1 MSSQGYSQAIGSSD
15 EGEVILPY
23 SQEYLDQ
30 YNADLDKKAAEYNA
44 TFRSRSK
51 AQAFDNGQKGNVV
64 GACNLITCGSFEKV
78 DVNGG
83 TFRTAVGGTNGQYQA
98 DARYTCWDDDGTVDW
113 SEGQYIS
120 YSTTNSNSV
129 YPGIIEPSTFDGGGF
144 AIFSYQNEAI
154 RQTLTVVP
162 NTVYTVCFEIAVIP
176 RYATVNSNN
185 QGGGILEY
193 APNLQFGVRNGAVQ
207 ITDPLTYTHND
218 LIQHPQSDFPT
229 RLSFSSSGN
238 GGNQNPGGWTEIN
251 PYWENRCI
259 TFRSGNSAT
268 SVEVFYKT
276 GNPGRSV
283 VLVDGLRLS
292 VEGYANS
299 PTVDPIFKEYCQP
312 TQVALDTFVTSTTPP
327 GAILKWT
334 TNPDLTVTGDHLPNN
349 PTVTTP
355 GVWYAFYYNPTLG
368 CTSPSRKL
376 TLTNTDLDSSYTKQN
391 VTCFDGNDGSINL
404 TVTGGSNSYTY
415 FWTTSNGS
423 GLNPTAEDQSGLT
436 AGTYNVTI
444 NDGTC
449 TTQETV
455 VITQPNQINVEAGDY
470 GPLCD
475 NVSPI
480 TLTGTPTNSNGTW
493 SGTGVTDN
501 GNGTA
506 SFDPTGLSGSITVT
520 YSYTDGNSC
529 SNSDTADIMVNTAP
543 SAPVSGGNQT
553 ECALD
558 PIQTLIATATVP
570 GGQSIV
576 WYDLAIGG
584 NVVSPTW
591 NTIGSKT
598 YYAEAVNNTT
608 SCKSS
613 TRTPVTLT
621 LNNCGIILEKIASPN
636 NPQGCTP
643 IAPGESISYTF
654 KVSIPVGASPVYNVQ
669 LSDPLLEAPNPVV
682 PIVYVSGD
690 DGDGLLEGGEE
701 WIYTASYTVTQQ
713 NITNG
718 QVQNTAT
725 VNGLVQTSGNPY
737 PVSTSSSVTVNLCQD
752 AEMSIVKSS
761 TSATGDCI
769 NFEPG
774 NTIDYKFVVT
784 NEGDVDITNVV
795 ISDPLFLAPNPV
807 VPIVLVS
814 GDNGDG
820 ILNVGEVWTFNAT
833 YTITQNDIDAG
844 SVVNTAEVDGNSVL
858 GAVDTAT
865 SNTVTVLIC
874 QAADIAIV
882 KSSDQDPGT
891 NGCVDLAEGDVITY
905 TFTVTNEGNVSIDNV
920 VVTDPLV
927 GLSAITGPTGDTGSD
942 GILGLD
948 ETWEY
953 TATYA
958 VTQDDVDAGQVTNQ
972 AAVNGL
978 AMNPSNTPVSDDS
991 HPTSTTADGD
1001 TVVVICQAA
1010 DIAIVKSSDQDP
1022 GTNGCVDLAEG
1033 DVITY
1038 TFTVTNEG

>member
-1 MSSQGYSQAIGSSD
+1 MFKIITKLLASDKRFLIGLILIGCLSSQGYSQAIGSSD

-543 SAPVSGGNQT
+543 
-553 ECALD
+553 
-558 PIQTLIATATVP
+558 TVEAGDYGP
-570 GGQSIV
+570 LC
-576 WYDLAIGG
+576 D
-584 NVVSPTW
+584 NVSP
-591 NTIGSKT
+591 I
-598 YYAEAVNNTT
+598 
-608 SCKSS
+608 
-613 TRTPVTLT
+613 TLT
-621 LNNCGIILEKIASPN
+621 G
-636 NPQGCTP
+636 TP
-643 IAPGESISYTF
+643 TNSNGTW
-654 KVSIPVGASPVYNVQ
+654 
-669 LSDPLLEAPNPVV
+669 
-682 PIVYVSGD
+682 SGT
-690 DGDGLLEGGEE
+690 G
-701 WIYTASYTVTQQ
+701 VT
-713 NITNG
+713 
-718 QVQNTAT
+718 
-725 VNGLVQTSGNPY
+725 
-737 PVSTSSSVTVNLCQD
+737 
-752 AEMSIVKSS
+752 
-761 TSATGDCI
+761 
-769 NFEPG
+769 
-774 NTIDYKFVVT
+774 
-784 NEGDVDITNVV
+784 
-795 ISDPLFLAPNPV
+795 
-807 VPIVLVS
+807 
-814 GDNGDG
+814 
-820 ILNVGEVWTFNAT
+820 
-833 YTITQNDIDAG
+833 
-844 SVVNTAEVDGNSVL
+844 
-858 GAVDTAT
+858 
-865 SNTVTVLIC
+865 
-874 QAADIAIV
+874 
-882 KSSDQDPGT
+882 
-891 NGCVDLAEGDVITY
+891 
-905 TFTVTNEGNVSIDNV
+905 
-920 VVTDPLV
+920 
-927 GLSAITGPTGDTGSD
+927 
-942 GILGLD
+942 
-948 ETWEY
+948 
-953 TATYA
+953 
-958 VTQDDVDAGQVTNQ
+958 
-972 AAVNGL
+972 
-978 AMNPSNTPVSDDS
+978 
-991 HPTSTTADGD
+991 
-1001 TVVVICQAA
+1001 
-1010 DIAIVKSSDQDP
+1010 
-1022 GTNGCVDLAEG
+1022 
-1033 DVITY
+1033 
-1038 TFTVTNEG
+1038 